1 MATNQ
6 TFRNKVAFGK
16 RIEAYVKGLMLKQGL
31 DVYTPEVDDDGV
43 HFVAVQVKAV
53 AAGAFFAGISHKA
66 RPDYWFVF
74 YSESMDTFWVFS
86 SSEFRLEAK
95 ANNQGKNVGKYSI
108 KLNGTKKGVQYT
120 LPKYQKYVATD
131 FSRIIQ

>member
-1 MATNQ
+1 
-6 TFRNKVAFGK
+6 
-16 RIEAYVKGLMLKQGL
+16 MLKQGL

-43 HFVAVQVKAV
+43 DLVVKSPKGHFVAVQVKAV